1 MYRLFVAVA
10 LPETVLAELKP
21 LCSGLPGAKWADT
34 DVMHIT
40 LRFIGEVDGGV
51 AEDIHLALS
60 RIEAP
65 PFVLTLAGV
74 DCFAQAG
81 KVHTLWVGIEKE
93 PLLIHLREK
102 VQGALLRCDVKPEPR
117 RFRPHVTLARFR
129 NGTHDDRFGAYLQRN
144 NQFRS
149 SPFSVASFTL
159 FRSHLGAGG
168 PYHEQLAEYALQTGR
183 RSPHQLC
190 GGAPAS
196 AQGS

>member
-21 LCSGLPGAKWADT
+21 LCGGLTGAKWADSE
-34 DVMHIT
+34 VMHIT

-60 RIEAP
+60 RIDAP
-65 PFVLTLAGV
+65 AFELTLAGI

-81 KVHTLWVGIEKE
+81 KVHTLWVGVEKA

-102 VQGALLRCDVKPEPR
+102 VQSALLRSDVKPEPR

-129 NGTHDDRFGAYLQRN
+129 NGANDGRFGAYLQRN

-149 SPFSVASFTL
+149 SPFPVASFTL

-168 PYHEQLAEYALQTGR
+168 AYHERLAEYALQTGR
-183 RSPHQLC
+183 RSPHLFS

>member
-1 MYRLFVAVA
+1 MYRLFVGIP
-10 LPETVLAELKP
+10 LPETVLAELQG
-21 LCSGLPGAKWADT
+21 LCGGLPGAKWADAH
-34 DVMHIT
+34 VMHIT

-65 PFVLTLAGV
+65 AFALTLAGV

-81 KVHTLWVGIEKE
+81 KVHTLWVGVEKE
-93 PLLIHLREK
+93 PLLMHLREK
-102 VQGALLRCDVKPEPR
+102 VQGALLRTDLKPEPR

-129 NGTHDDRFGAYLQRN
+129 NGADERLGAYVQRHS
-144 NQFRS
+144 QFRS
-149 SPFSVASFTL
+149 SLFPVEGFTL

-168 PYHEQLAEYALQTGR
+168 AHHERLADYALQTGR
-183 RSPHQLC
+183 RSPHLTT